1 MRAGDRVP
9 AVGDCR
15 VAAHLPVHPGCF
27 SFAYEQG
34 GSYPGPVGTGF
45 RFEPPALGRPQL
57 VRPRLLDRLRH
68 RFTARVALVVAPAGF
83 GKTTL
88 LAQAVDENRLAAN
101 GEDRWLTCHGDD
113 TAASSLYAGLCGAL
127 DLDPAGEAEPRVQP
141 IVEAVWHRSPDEVAL
156 VLDDVHEIAADSAG
170 SALLVDLV
178 AALPRNGHLVLAG
191 RRPPPLPLA
200 RLEVGGQLVRI
211 DEDDLRFTDGE
222 LAAFAAERSVSPS
235 QVAGCGGWPALA
247 EIAASS
253 VPGVDAAYV
262 WEEVMA
268 RLDPT
273 RRRDLALLAHLGT
286 FDADLAEAALGH
298 PVDLDVLT
306 AGFPLVGRTAGGG
319 WSIHS
324 LWQPLLAREVDEA
337 DLADAWRRAG
347 LALAG
352 RRDVVA
358 AVRLLSQAEAWD
370 AVTGVVADA
379 LGAGLPPVPGD
390 IVTAWLGRLP
400 TDQRDTPL
408 GRLLDAVGT
417 VQTDPDLAAD
427 RLDAAAASFRDH
439 GNTAGEL
446 ACIAQLAQL
455 AWWSEQ
461 PERMATIAARVLALE
476 AAGHPRAAPLAGLVR
491 ALVADIAN
499 DSTAALD
506 HLARIPA
513 GSLNQDWQSLVDWL
527 RSTSLNH
534 LGRATEALAAAEVAC
549 RHAGPLHQPLV
560 ETARLQALWFLGHTD
575 EVVDQ
580 FPALVDRAA
589 AIGLRNYTALMAA
602 SCAQALAATGRRH
615 DAAGYL
621 DRARHAAVS
630 RDVPLVDVNLSLAE
644 AMTAVEAGDEG
655 TAARLLRD
663 SLTRSPL
670 LGTGHA
676 AAPQQRTLALW
687 YVLVPETRPTWDE
700 APLGPAFAPAREL
713 ARAVAALRDGATDRL
728 RTAAVPAAPLVR
740 AHLPLAWSTE
750 LALALIE
757 AQPPAGWDL
766 LAALWPAA
774 QAHVRRHATRRAR
787 AAARAALTRLPHPP
801 TTPLELRLLGPV
813 ELRRAGVPVASPD
826 WRRARVRS
834 LLAHL
839 VVHGSAT
846 RDRLADDLW
855 PDLNA
860 HAQSRNLRISLT
872 YLLRVL
878 EPDRA
883 DREASFFVRSH
894 GNTLVLHRGDYLT
907 TDLWQF
913 DDLWSAATDADR
925 RGSPA
930 VALDAMRRAVALWR
944 GDPGDLA
951 NEEWA
956 LAEVE
961 ERRLRFVDLA
971 TRAAELSLARGEPEE
986 ARGLADTALRVDPWS
1001 ERAHYIAV
1009 AARHAV
1015 GDDHAARLAL
1025 TRYQDS
1031 LKELGV
1037 DPTVRSGRLLQL
1049 ADRVRASP

>member
-1 MRAGDRVP
+1 
-9 AVGDCR
+9 
-15 VAAHLPVHPGCF
+15 
-27 SFAYEQG
+27 
-34 GSYPGPVGTGF
+34 VGTGF
-45 RFEPPALGRPQL
+45 RFEPPTLRRPEL
-57 VRPRLLDRLRH
+57 ARPRLLDRLRL

-88 LAQAVDENRLAAN
+88 LAQAVAENRLVGH

-113 TAASSLYAGLCGAL
+113 AAASSLYAGLCGAVGV
-127 DLDPAGEAEPRVQP
+127 DPVGETEPRVEP

-170 SALLVDLV
+170 FALLAELV
-178 AALPRNGHLVLAG
+178 TALPRNGHLVLAG
-191 RRPPPLPLA
+191 RRPPALPLA
-200 RLEVGGQLVRI
+200 RMEVGGQLVRI
-211 DEDDLRFTDGE
+211 DESDLQFTDSE
-222 LAAFAAERSVSPS
+222 LAAFAAERSVPPS

-253 VPGVDAAYV
+253 VPGVDVAYV

-268 RLDPT
+268 RLDSS
-273 RRRDLALLAHLGT
+273 RRRDLTLLAHLGT

-298 PVDLDVLT
+298 PVDLDRLT
-306 AGFPLVGRTAGGG
+306 AGFPLVGHAAGGG
-319 WSIHS
+319 WAIHS
-324 LWQPLLAREVDEA
+324 LWQPLLAREVDAA
-337 DLADAWRRAG
+337 DLAEVWQRAG

-352 RRDVVA
+352 RRDVAA

-379 LGAGLPPVPGD
+379 LGAALPPVPGD

-400 TDQRDTPL
+400 SDHRESPL
-408 GRLLDAVGT
+408 GRLLDAVGA
-417 VQTDPDLAAD
+417 VQTEPDLATE
-427 RLDAAAASFRDH
+427 RLEAAAVAFRDH
-439 GNTAGEL
+439 GNHAGEL

-461 PERMATIAARVLALE
+461 PERLAALAARVFALE
-476 AAGHPRAAPLAGLVR
+476 AAGDSQAAPLAGLAR
-491 ALVADIAN
+491 ALVADVAN
-499 DSTAALD
+499 DSAAALD
-506 HLARIPA
+506 HLTRIPA
-513 GSLNQDWQSLVDWL
+513 GSFNQDWQSLVDWL

-534 LGRATEALAAAEVAC
+534 LGRASEALAAAELAC
-549 RHAGPLHQPLV
+549 RRAGPLHQPLV

-580 FPALVDRAA
+580 FPALVDRAG

-602 SCAQALAATGRRH
+602 SCAVALAVTGRR
-615 DAAGYL
+615 DEAAGYL

-644 AMTAVEAGDEG
+644 AMVAVESGDEG
-655 TAARLLRD
+655 IAAQVLRD

-670 LGTGHA
+670 LGSGHA

-687 YVLVPETRPTWDE
+687 YVLVPETRPTWE
-700 APLGPAFAPAREL
+700 QAPLGPVFRTAREL
-713 ARAVAALRDGATDRL
+713 ARSVAAVRDGAIDRL
-728 RTAAVPAAPLVR
+728 RTTAIPAASLVR

-774 QAHVRRHATRRAR
+774 QVHVRRHATLRAR
-787 AAARAALTRLPHPP
+787 VPARAALTRLPHPP
-801 TTPLELRLLGPV
+801 TAALELRLLGPV
-813 ELRRAGVPVASPD
+813 ELRRAGVPVASPE
-826 WRRARVRS
+826 WRRTRVRS

-839 VVHGSAT
+839 VVHESTT

-855 PDLNA
+855 PELDGY
-860 HAQSRNLRISLT
+860 AQSRNLRISLT

-894 GNTLVLHRGDYLT
+894 GNTLVLYRGDHLT
-907 TDLWQF
+907 TDLWEF
-913 DDLWSAATDADR
+913 DDLWSAATAADR
-925 RGSPA
+925 SSSPT

-944 GDPGDLA
+944 DDPGELA

-961 ERRLRFVDLA
+961 ERRLRLVDLA
-971 TRAAELSLARGEPEE
+971 ARAAELSLARGDPEE
-986 ARGLADTALRVDPWS
+986 ARRLADTALRVDPWS

-1015 GDDHAARLAL
+1015 GDDHAARRALA
-1025 TRYQDS
+1025 RYQDS
-1031 LKELGV
+1031 LRELGI
-1037 DPTVRSGRLLQL
+1037 DPSVRSGRIHLL
-1049 ADRVRASP
+1049 ADRVLAPGTR